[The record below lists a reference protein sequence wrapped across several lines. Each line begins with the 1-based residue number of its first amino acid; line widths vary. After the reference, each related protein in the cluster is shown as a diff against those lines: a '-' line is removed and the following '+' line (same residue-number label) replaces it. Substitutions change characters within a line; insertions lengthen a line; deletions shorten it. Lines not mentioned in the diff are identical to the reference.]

1 MHWLV
6 WCQMAV
12 SGVTLYHQTIEVSIV
27 VLKGN
32 NMSEAITGNSP
43 VDSKYRWNNEVPS
56 VLVFDVNETL
66 IDFESMNGL
75 FERIYGDKR
84 AMREWLG
91 HLIMYSMT
99 ITLSGLYVDY
109 FTLGQGLVQML
120 GKIHGR
126 EVSPADVEAIKI
138 GMITMP
144 AHKDVEEGLK
154 KLKKAGY
161 RLVTLTNSPPNPHGQ
176 SPLEHAGIAGYFER
190 QFTIQTAR
198 AYKPAQVVYHMVAQE
213 LDVSP
218 SSCCMVA
225 AHVWDTIG
233 AQSAGFSSALLTRP
247 GNALLPV
254 KGLPQPNVVAKDI
267 VDLADQLDTLRRH

>member
-1 MHWLV
+1 
-6 WCQMAV
+6 MAV

-154 KLKKAGY
+154 RLKKAGY

-267 VDLADQLDTLRRH
+267 IDLADQLDTLHQH